1 MNKKYLSVIIGFV
14 VIGVMVS
21 VTQIGWAADTPLL
34 IVTDPYEPFVFPP
47 EADLKGM
54 DYEVT
59 EAVFQQLGIPIAI
72 KIYPWKRCLAMM
84 QAQQADGILDAG
96 INEER
101 KAYLFFPEEPLSQS
115 SLVMFYHKDH
125 PITVN
130 TPDDLKQYRIG
141 TLLGYLYPQNIADM
155 LIHREDVNTM
165 EQNFQKLAANRIDLM
180 LEDRVV
186 GLYKLASFERRE
198 RLAVAELPMP
208 LLNAYYLGFAKKAGY
223 DELAVKFSRALVAFK
238 QTPAYHDILVKYGQ
252 VK

>member
-1 MNKKYLSVIIGFV
+1 MNKKHMLVIVGLV

-21 VTQIGWAADTPLL
+21 GAQSGRAADTPLL
-34 IVTDPYEPFVFPP
+34 IVTNLYEPFVFPP
-47 EADLKGM
+47 DADLKGM

-59 EAVFQQLGIPIAI
+59 EAVFQQLNIPIEI
-72 KIYPWKRCLAMM
+72 KIYPWKRCLVMM
-84 QAQQADGILDAG
+84 QAQAADGILDAG

-101 KAYLFFPEEPLSQS
+101 KTYLFFPEEPLSKS

-130 TPDDLKQYRIG
+130 TPEDLKQYRIG
-141 TLLGYLYPQNIADM
+141 TQLGYLYPQNIADM
-155 LIHREDVNTM
+155 LIRREDVNTI
-165 EQNFQKLAANRIDLM
+165 EQNFQKLEANRIDLM

-186 GLYKLASFERRE
+186 GLYKLAAFKGRDQ
-198 RLAVAELPMP
+198 LAVAELPMP
-208 LLNAYYLGFAKKAGY
+208 LLNTYYLGFAKKAGY
-223 DELAVKFSRALVAFK
+223 DELAVKFSRALVEFK